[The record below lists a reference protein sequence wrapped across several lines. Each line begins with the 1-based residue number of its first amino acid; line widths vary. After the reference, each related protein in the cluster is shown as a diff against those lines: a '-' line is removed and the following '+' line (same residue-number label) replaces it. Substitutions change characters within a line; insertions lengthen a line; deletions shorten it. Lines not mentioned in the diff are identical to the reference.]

1 MFFEWD
7 SCLFNGRLLQVS
19 PLNYSDITSLKKVF
33 SQDLFEYYPSCFS
46 SCEEFVN
53 KKIIEKEK
61 KIYYPW
67 VFIEKESGECIGTS
81 SFSNISFEHKRLEI
95 GFTWFGKEKQKLGF
109 NVESKLLL
117 LEYLFEKA
125 GFTRVEFKTD
135 ELNISSNLAM
145 QKLGFTKEGVFR
157 KHLIMPSG
165 RYRNSVYYSVIDEDW
180 QQVKEI
186 ILNRLQKKQIM
197 MNTK

>member
-1 MFFEWD
+1 M
-7 SCLFNGRLLQVS
+7 
-19 PLNYSDITSLKKVF
+19 
-33 SQDLFEYYPSCFS
+33 
-46 SCEEFVN
+46 
-53 KKIIEKEK
+53 
-61 KIYYPW
+61 
-67 VFIEKESGECIGTS
+67 
-81 SFSNISFEHKRLEI
+81 
-95 GFTWFGKEKQKLGF
+95 
-109 NVESKLLL
+109 

-197 MNTK
+197 MNIK